1 MKPWYDF
8 TYSRTSIDRLF
19 NSRTSTGIA
28 AHQFFSLSL
37 SLSLTAPDDYTALT
51 TDLSFIG
58 NQTHEVIVNITID
71 PLLEFDET
79 FFGRLELVS
88 TQLNVSVAPSQAT
101 ATIQDTSG

>member
-1 MKPWYDF
+1 MLNCCHK
-8 TYSRTSIDRLF
+8 
-19 NSRTSTGIA
+19 
-28 AHQFFSLSL
+28 FSLSL
-37 SLSLTAPDDYTALT
+37 SLSLSRGAAPDDYTALT

-58 NQTHEVIVNITID
+58 NQTQEVIVNITID

-88 TQLNVSVAPSQAT
+88 TQLNVSVAPSQVT